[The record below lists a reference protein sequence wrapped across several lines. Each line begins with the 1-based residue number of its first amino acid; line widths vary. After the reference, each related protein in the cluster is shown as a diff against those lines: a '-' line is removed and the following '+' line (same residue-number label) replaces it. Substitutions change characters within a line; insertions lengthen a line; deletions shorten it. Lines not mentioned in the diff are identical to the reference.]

1 MLRFYVV
8 YSSRLNIE
16 RLNPKPQPRMPSAA
30 TRTSA
35 SAPARPFTVQR
46 ARFGRAPRVVIP
58 AQLGKPARPA
68 RTSASKAFDKKF
80 SRMAHRL
87 RFREVGK
94 ALAQFGDDV
103 HERVCSSYATY
114 SVGGVQFAVV
124 KPLSD
129 GGLRIG
135 VAVEDAARLEEPCGL
150 GSSERINGQFELK
163 SYEPLRRRGLGLL
176 RAAYNEAVAE

>member
-1 MLRFYVV
+1 
-8 YSSRLNIE
+8 
-16 RLNPKPQPRMPSAA
+16 MPSAA
-30 TRTSA
+30 TRTS
-35 SAPARPFTVQR
+35 SPAPARSFTVQR

-58 AQLGKPARPA
+58 AQLSKPARPA
-68 RTSASKAFDKKF
+68 RTSASKAFDKKL